1 MSSGSL
7 ANISGVADARAGASG
22 TLISATTSERL
33 LKMAKRKS
41 SKSKSSSAS
50 RKGGRSASRPRAL
63 GAVPVR
69 VARVGRVV
77 PVGRVTATRVVPRRV
92 VPVGRVAVPR
102 IMPAP
107 RVMPVA
113 PPVRRVPLRPPGMG
127 MPPVAPMG
135 MPPAPPL
142 GPAPGMMPAGRGLP
156 SMRTP
161 MGGVPRAPLAPR
173 SPFPRGPRRF

>member
-1 MSSGSL
+1 MAKKKSGRRSSGS
-7 ANISGVADARAGASG
+7 
-22 TLISATTSERL
+22 
-33 LKMAKRKS
+33 
-41 SKSKSSSAS
+41 SKSSRNVS
-50 RKGGRSASRPRAL
+50 RTRNTPRAL
-63 GAVPVR
+63 GAVPR
-69 VARVGRVV
+69 VVSRRVV

-102 IMPAP
+102 VVPRRVVPVGRVAVP

-113 PPVRRVPLRPPGMG
+113 APVRRVPLRPPGMG
-127 MPPVAPMG
+127 MPPVVPVG
-135 MPPAPPL
+135 MPPPL

-173 SPFPRGPRRF
+173 FPFPRGPRR